1 MHNHAAL
8 ASLMESVQDAL
19 AVSARAAATL
29 IVIIFL
35 FIQQTLVQLIF
46 LLRVIADVFIFNL
59 TILDVLVGLFCLVA
73 GIARVLVLPVFSLNS
88 FE

>member
-1 MHNHAAL
+1 
-8 ASLMESVQDAL
+8 MESVQDAL
-19 AVSARAAATL
+19 AVSARAAATLL

-46 LLRVIADVFIFNL
+46 LLRVIADVFSLI
-59 TILDVLVGLFCLVA
+59 ILDVLVGLFCLVA
-73 GIARVLVLPVFSLNS
+73 GIARVLVLLVFSLNS

>member
-29 IVIIFL
+29 LIVIIFL

-46 LLRVIADVFIFNL
+46 LLRVIADVFSLI
-59 TILDVLVGLFCLVA
+59 ILDVLVGLFCLVA